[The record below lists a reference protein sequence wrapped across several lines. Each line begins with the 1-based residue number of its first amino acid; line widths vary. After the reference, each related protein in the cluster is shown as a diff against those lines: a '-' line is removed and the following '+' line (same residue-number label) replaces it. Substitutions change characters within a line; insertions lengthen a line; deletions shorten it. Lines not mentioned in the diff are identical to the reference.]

1 MKNLSVEYNIGLMKQ
16 NDGEACKAGLEE
28 IREGKVQVL
37 PNGLVMVTEGGREVK
52 NPPANAGDTGLITGS
67 RKIPLALGQLCRA
80 IQLLRL
86 HAQSLCSA
94 TRETTKMRSLCT
106 TIRG

>member
-28 IREGKVQVL
+28 IREGKLQVL

-52 NPPANAGDTGLITGS
+52 NPPANAGDTGLITGPGRFHLPWGS
-67 RKIPLALGQLCRA
+67 
-80 IQLLRL
+80 
-86 HAQSLCSA
+86 
-94 TRETTKMRSLCT
+94 
-106 TIRG
+106 